1 MGESAIQARNDES
14 SRGFVVPQ
22 ESAGEYESWSD
33 KRIVVRIPDGA
44 VSGGIAIQTAK
55 GTSQV
60 RYFQIID
67 SPGTKSYLGRKT
79 YALSTFVTVS
89 RIKASGTNAL
99 YLWLPFPTESPS
111 QRGVKALSRST
122 EPLIPDF
129 RGLSAYRLSD
139 LENDKIITVSQD
151 HLVQVYGIET
161 DIKADKIRNP
171 PSPAPQ
177 VYSSLVAPDPLVPSN
192 HKDITSFAQRAVG
205 KEKNHY
211 KSARLILDSLL
222 AKVSIDES
230 SFTAAPLD
238 ALKSGRADAWDLAIL
253 YAAMLRAAGIPSL
266 PVAGVVVDES
276 RRAWRHAWVEFYL
289 YGFGWVPVDPALVG
303 GARIGSFEAPFE
315 DPARYFGNMDNRH
328 IAFSRGLVRLDRI
341 TPDGRTVSAAR
352 RYSFQSVF
360 EEAAG
365 GLSAYTSFWSDVE
378 ITGVY

>member
-1 MGESAIQARNDES
+1 M
-14 SRGFVVPQ
+14 
-22 ESAGEYESWSD
+22 
-33 KRIVVRIPDGA
+33 
-44 VSGGIAIQTAK
+44 
-55 GTSQV
+55 
-60 RYFQIID
+60 
-67 SPGTKSYLGRKT
+67 
-79 YALSTFVTVS
+79 
-89 RIKASGTNAL
+89 
-99 YLWLPFPTESPS
+99 WLPFPTESPS

-177 VYSSLVAPDPLVPSN
+177 VYSSLVAPDTLVPSN

-328 IAFSRGLVRLDRI
+328 IAFSRGLVKLDRI